1 MQFQLDASPYLMTK
15 YYYIGVSLSKIF
27 GPILA
32 VWAIGNAGSVHG
44 MMTLLTLILCIS
56 LFFYF
61 VLTWSVNPLARQR
74 QLIELT
80 GDINGKLLN
89 IWNYIFIILGRRQ
102 ATSQTAPKQKA
113 RKGQY
118 EKLAEEEDADVEMDY
133 VLADNILGS
142 DSDSL

>member
-1 MQFQLDASPYLMTK
+1 MTLVYMQFQLDASPYLMTK
-15 YYYIGVSLSKIF
+15 YYYIGVSLSRIF

-44 MMTLLTLILCIS
+44 MMTLLTLISCIS

-89 IWNYIFIILGRRQ
+89 I
-102 ATSQTAPKQKA
+102 
-113 RKGQY
+113 
-118 EKLAEEEDADVEMDY
+118 
-133 VLADNILGS
+133 
-142 DSDSL
+142 